1 MRLGQNGKDIVKLA
15 LPALLAAAAAFYVA
29 FLFVEPA
36 PPDRLAIATGGSG
49 GAYHH
54 FADAYRKLLA
64 TEDVSLELKPTS
76 GSIENLALLAD
87 PDSGV
92 DVAFV
97 QGGLGDPA
105 AQPDLVGLASLYYE
119 PIWIFRRD
127 PAASSRLSALA
138 GKRVAIGPEGSG
150 TRASALA
157 LLAANGL
164 SEPPTELVAMGGTE
178 AVAALKEGRVD
189 AAFFVAGARS
199 ELILELLRA
208 EGLSPISLARAEA
221 YAQADHSFS
230 TVTLHEG
237 VIDFAAN
244 IPARDVTLLAPAA
257 TLVARADLHPALI
270 ELLLRAA
277 LRTHRAGGLFEAPGA
292 FPATG
297 MLDFPLSE
305 EAERF
310 LERGPSFLNRVL
322 PFWAAN
328 FFERM
333 VVLLIPLITLLLPL
347 IRFLPPVY
355 RWRIRARIYRWY
367 KQLRAVD
374 AATRMPLPT
383 PEQARLLGELSRI
396 EEEVKQVSVPLSYA
410 EPLYHLR
417 LHIELLR
424 GKLRDTGRISEA
436 EAATAATSSVP
447 AGPSP

>member
-1 MRLGQNGKDIVKLA
+1 MRMGQSGKDIVKLA

-36 PPDRLAIATGGSG
+36 PPDRLAIATGGTG

-54 FADAYRKLLA
+54 FAEAYREILA
-64 TEDVSLELKPTS
+64 GEDVSLELRPTS
-76 GSIENLALLAD
+76 GSVENLSLLAD

-105 AQPDLVGLASLYYE
+105 AQPDLVALASLYYE
-119 PIWIFRRD
+119 PIWIFQRGA
-127 PAASSRLSALA
+127 PAKDRLSALA
-138 GKRVAIGPEGSG
+138 GKRIAIGPEGSG
-150 TRASALA
+150 TRAVALSLLEANRLSAPPTRLLA
-157 LLAANGL
+157 L
-164 SEPPTELVAMGGTE
+164 GGAE
-178 AVAALKEGRVD
+178 AVEALKAGRVD

-199 ELILELLRA
+199 ELILDLLRS
-208 EGLSPISLARAEA
+208 EGLSPISLARAEG
-221 YAQADHSFS
+221 YAQADASFS

-244 IPARDVTLLAPAA
+244 VPSRDVRLLAPAA
-257 TLVARADLHPALI
+257 TLVARAELHPALV

-277 LRTHRAGGLFEAPGA
+277 IRTHREGGLFEAPGA
-292 FPATG
+292 FPATRL
-297 MLDFPLSE
+297 LDFPLSE
-305 EAERF
+305 EARRF
-310 LERGPSFLNRVL
+310 LERGPSLLNRVL

-328 FFERM
+328 FLERM
-333 VVLLIPLITLLLPL
+333 VVLLIPLITLMLPL
-347 IRFLPPVY
+347 MRFLPPVY

-367 KQLRAVD
+367 KQLRAID
-374 AATRMPLPT
+374 SATRVPLAA
-383 PEQARLLGELSRI
+383 PEQSRLLSELSRI

-424 GKLRDTGRISEA
+424 GKLRD
-436 EAATAATSSVP
+436 AAQTPGAAP
-447 AGPSP
+447 AGPPS

>member
-1 MRLGQNGKDIVKLA
+1 MRLGQNGKDVIKLA

-36 PPDRLAIATGGSG
+36 PPDRLTIATGGTG

-54 FADAYRKLLA
+54 FAEAYRKILA
-64 TEDVSLELKPTS
+64 TEAVSLDLRPTS

-87 PDSGV
+87 PESDV

-105 AQPDLVGLASLYYE
+105 AQPELVSLASLYYE
-119 PIWIFRRD
+119 PIWIFRTD
-127 PAASSRLSALA
+127 GAAEDRLPALA
-138 GKRVAIGPEGSG
+138 GRRLATGPEGSG
-150 TRASALA
+150 TRSTALS

-164 SEPPTELVAMGGTE
+164 TALPTELLAIGGAE
-178 AVAALKEGRVD
+178 AAEALEAGRVD

-199 ELILELLRA
+199 ELILDLLRA
-208 EGLSPISLARAEA
+208 EGLSPVSLERAEA
-221 YAQADHSFS
+221 YAQANPSLS

-244 IPARDVTLLAPAA
+244 IPARDLRLLAPAA
-257 TLVARADLHPALI
+257 TLVARAELHPALVA
-270 ELLLRAA
+270 LLLRAA
-277 LRTHRAGGLFEAPGA
+277 TETHREGGLFEAPDA
-292 FPATG
+292 FPSTRL
-297 MLDFPLSE
+297 LDFPLGD
-305 EAERF
+305 EARRF
-310 LERGPSFLNRVL
+310 LERGPSLLNRVL

-333 VVLLIPLITLLLPL
+333 AVMLIPLLTLLLPL
-347 IRFLPPVY
+347 MRFLPPVY

-374 AATRMPLPT
+374 AATRVPLAA

-424 GKLRDTGRISEA
+424 SKLRDTAAASA
-436 EAATAATSSVP
+436 EAA
-447 AGPSP
+447 GPLS